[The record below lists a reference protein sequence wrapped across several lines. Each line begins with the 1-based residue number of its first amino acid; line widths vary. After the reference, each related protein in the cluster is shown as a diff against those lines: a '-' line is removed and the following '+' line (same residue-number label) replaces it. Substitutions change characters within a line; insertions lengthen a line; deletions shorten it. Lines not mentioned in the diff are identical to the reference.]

1 MPNNAILF
9 IIIKYLR
16 LNNTINKQFEFMLR
30 NNSFNK
36 PVLLT
41 AKFAY
46 PSAFNCNSGLKVT
59 GFGYIGVTYY
69 TTINSIHISLFGY
82 TTSILYY
89 YNCYPLGR

>member
-36 PVLLT
+36 PGLST

-46 PSAFNCNSGLKVT
+46 PSAFNCNE
-59 GFGYIGVTYY
+59 
-69 TTINSIHISLFGY
+69 
-82 TTSILYY
+82 
-89 YNCYPLGR
+89 